1 MADSYQSAV
10 SEGISPIDFWQLT
23 PYLTGRAATGLYDM
37 RMKQAWVQARMT
49 RAKKLDDLKAYLTK
63 RKANVENRM
72 AEMKSALSTIG
83 RK

>member
-1 MADSYQSAV
+1 
-10 SEGISPIDFWQLT
+10 
-23 PYLTGRAATGLYDM
+23 
-37 RMKQAWVQARMT
+37 MT